1 MKYVKLGLSMLEFLF
16 DSSIHL
22 AFGFHNPNHA
32 AALLCALASFLC
44 VWGGGGIEILR
55 VVAVGFQ
62 KALCPPICPPPLLF
76 ATGTVAAWWI

>member
-44 VWGGGGIEILR
+44 VWGGGGLKSSAWLPSVFKR
-55 VVAVGFQ
+55 PFVRRFA
-62 KALCPPICPPPLLF
+62 PPPLLF

>member
-44 VWGGGGIEILR
+44 VCGGGG
-55 VVAVGFQ
+55 
-62 KALCPPICPPPLLF
+62 
-76 ATGTVAAWWI
+76 